1 MEDQA
6 FSRSASEPRHGQGI
20 DDQLSCHALAHR
32 PADHLP
38 AEQVD
43 DDGQVQP
50 AFLSGNVR
58 YIAGPHQIRSFR
70 LKVTV
75 QHVIRNRQT
84 MMAVGGRFVFP
95 LRACPNGV
103 VPHHLAH
110 PLLTNPNVPLPQLAP
125 DPRPPVGASG
135 FGVDRLDVG
144 QQRHVAHSPCALV
157 GHFLPM
163 QVLLKSSDAGIQDR
177 ALRRDRPVATMPFD
191 EGVLHRYSL
200 AKYAAAFFNISRSI
214 FTRDN
219 SVRSRLISICSALTA
234 GAAELFNPPLPAAL
248 TQLCS
253 VCSDRPRFLATVA
266 TRSPPVTR
274 RTASSLNSSV

>member
-1 MEDQA
+1 M
-6 FSRSASEPRHGQGI
+6 I
-20 DDQLSCHALAHR
+20 
-32 PADHLP
+32 
-38 AEQVD
+38 
-43 DDGQVQP
+43 
-50 AFLSGNVR
+50 
-58 YIAGPHQIRSFR
+58 
-70 LKVTV
+70 
-75 QHVIRNRQT
+75 
-84 MMAVGGRFVFP
+84 AVGRRFVLP

-135 FGVDRLDVG
+135 FSMDRLDVG
-144 QQRHVAHSPCALV
+144 QQRQIAHSPHALV

-163 QVLLKSSDAGIQDR
+163 QVLLKSSGADIQDR
-177 ALRRDRPVATMPFD
+177 TLYRDRPIPAVSLNK
-191 EGVLHRYSL
+191 GVLHRYSL
-200 AKYAAAFFNISRSI
+200 AKYAVAFFKMSRSI

-219 SVRSRLISICSALTA
+219 SVRRRLISICSPLTA
-234 GAAELFNPPLPAAL
+234 GVVELFNPPLPAAL

-266 TRSPPVTR
+266 IRSPPVTK